1 MLAKP
6 LTTALAPIVENPYW
20 REDDAARVLAVWSQS
35 GLTLS
40 AFARQCGL
48 SVTRLRRWRRRLE
61 AEDGPR
67 FHPVEI
73 IDDRP
78 ETPIED
84 APDAAPVEVIV
95 GRGHRIAVRRGFDPA
110 LLREVVEA
118 LEGC

>member
-1 MLAKP
+1 MLTKP

-48 SVTRLRRWRRRLE
+48 SVARLRRWRRRLE
-61 AEDGPR
+61 DGDGPR

-73 IDDRP
+73 VDDRP
-78 ETPIED
+78 E
-84 APDAAPVEVIV
+84 APAGETSGAGVEVIV
-95 GRGHRIAVRRGFDPA
+95 GRGHRIALRRGFDAA